1 VISDIVGCEGGRIR
15 IYEYNIMLEFETNV
29 WGISTMNSFA
39 LVGCVILPPIVV
51 DKYISVIIVPVY
63 VVAVSLLFVLSAS
76 GVIEQDVIF
85 AGALVCSVGAVATL
99 AACHALFLVV
109 IAIGVLVPPGRFVN
123 FAVKG
128 VVV

>member
-1 VISDIVGCEGGRIR
+1 MGCEGGRIR

-63 VVAVSLLFVLSAS
+63 VVALNTLFVLPFA
-76 GVIEQDVIF
+76 VIEQDVIF

-128 VVV
+128 AVV